1 MVQIRS
7 FSLILR
13 RFVDLL
19 FEIGPDGSRPRGYE
33 FGFGDGGMILTTGS
47 AFANRLSA
55 GLESPTSTARPFSA
69 GAYKSENDPGFRPR
83 RRRSIHRLFAAVAA
97 VGLMIVAATSQ
108 GRAQAPTLGTVAT
121 FAVLGG
127 SAVTNTGPTVL
138 TGTAALPGNLGVSP
152 GSSITG
158 FFAVDGGPGI
168 LTGPGASIYQN
179 NAVAIQAQINLI
191 NAYNNL
197 AARPTSV
204 NLTGQNLGGL
214 TLVPG
219 VYNFS
224 SSAQLTGN
232 LTLNGL
238 GNPNSVFII
247 NIGSALTTA
256 SASSITL
263 INGAQGGNVFWRVGS
278 SATLG
283 TASSFTGDILALSSI
298 TLDTAATITC
308 GAAWAHTGAVTLD
321 DNTISL
327 CNLIGGGG
335 SGGGGAII
343 GPTGFPLFTSLLP
356 AGASINDIAV
366 ALGLDNSVSHGVTLP
381 LAFLNLYNLSPS
393 ALASALTQLSG
404 EVGTAVAPAG
414 VLAMNSFLLMLTTP
428 FADTRDFRPQTYYQ
442 PPLIYKG
449 AGYPYVAPEPSRWG
463 IWAAAYGGQSYATGD
478 ASIGSSDRSASA
490 YGAAI
495 GLDYWLTPY
504 TMLGVAV
511 GGGGTSYG
519 VSGGLGDGHSDM
531 FQTAIYSYTRINAA
545 YVAAAL
551 AYAWQ
556 GETTGRFVS
565 VPGGDQLSAGFSAN
579 DVGGRI
585 EGGYRFAIP
594 GPFSWP
600 GLGVIPY
607 AALQMQAFMTPAYSE
622 SAANGISN
630 FALAYA
636 AQTTTVTRTELGA
649 WLDDAIVLDNGT
661 FLALRTRAAWG
672 HDHWSDLDVNA
683 AFQALPGSGFTVIGA
698 TPLRDSLLASVGG
711 EIAFRNGFSVACLL
725 DTELGAGSQTYI
737 ESVRV
742 RYSW

>member
-1 MVQIRS
+1 MTTVSAFVLHRLSDGLAPLASKAGS
-7 FSLILR
+7 FSASVLKAENSPGVI
-13 RFVDLL
+13 V
-19 FEIGPDGSRPRGYE
+19 PSRH
-33 FGFGDGGMILTTGS
+33 S
-47 AFANRLSA
+47 AR
-55 GLESPTSTARPFSA
+55 
-69 GAYKSENDPGFRPR
+69 
-83 RRRSIHRLFAAVAA
+83 RLFAVFATF
-97 VGLMIVAATSQ
+97 GLMLLASISP
-108 GRAQAPTLGTVAT
+108 GHAQAPPPLGTDLPT

-127 SAVTNTGPTVL
+127 ASVTNTGATTL
-138 TGTAALPGNLGVSP
+138 SGTAALPGNLGVYP
-152 GSSITG
+152 GSSVTG
-158 FFAVDGGPGI
+158 TGICPAANCVTFSTGGVVEQ
-168 LTGPGASIYQN
+168 T
-179 NAVAIQAQINLI
+179 NAIAQQAENELFVAYTNLM
-191 NAYNNL
+191 N
-197 AARPTSV
+197 RPTAV

-238 GNPNSVFII
+238 GNPNAVFII
-247 NIGSALTTA
+247 NIASTLTTA
-256 SASSITL
+256 SASSVTL

-283 TASSFTGDILALSSI
+283 TTTSFAGDILALSSI
-298 TLDTAATITC
+298 TLDTSAIITC
-308 GAAWAHTGAVTLD
+308 GAAWAYNGSVTLD
-321 DNTISL
+321 TNTISL
-327 CNLIGGGG
+327 CNLMGG

-343 GPTGFPLFTSLLP
+343 GPSGFPLFTSLLP
-356 AGASINDIAV
+356 PGASANDIAV
-366 ALGLDNSVSHGVTLP
+366 ALGLDNSIAHGVTLP

-414 VLAMNSFLLMLTTP
+414 VLAMNSFLFMLTTP
-428 FADTRDFRPQTYYQ
+428 FADTRDFRPQTPYQ
-442 PPLIYKG
+442 PPLIFKG
-449 AGYPYVAPEPSRWG
+449 TGYPSYVAPEPSRWG
-463 IWAAAYGGQSYATGD
+463 IWAAAYGGQSYAAGD
-478 ASIGSSDRSASA
+478 AFTGSSDRSAHA
-490 YGAAI
+490 YGSAI

-511 GGGGTSYG
+511 AGGGTDYG
-519 VSGGLGDGHSDM
+519 LLGGLGGGHSDM
-531 FQTAIYSYTRINAA
+531 FQTAIYSYTRVNAA
-545 YVAAAL
+545 YIAAAL

-585 EGGYRFAIP
+585 EGGYRFGIP
-594 GPFSWP
+594 GPFGWP

-649 WLDDAIVLDNGT
+649 WLDDAIVLNNGT
-661 FLALRTRAAWG
+661 LVALRTRAAWG
-672 HDHWSDLDVNA
+672 HDNWSGLGIGA
-683 AFQALPGSGFTVIGA
+683 AFQSLPGSGFTVFGA
-698 TPLRDSLLASVGG
+698 VPLRDSLLASVGA
-711 EIAFRNGFSVACLL
+711 EIDFRNGFSVACLL
-725 DTELGAGSQTYI
+725 DTELGSNAQTYI